1 MRTRFSGVGQTWVSG
16 SSARHDQQGDN
27 TMSLSNEV
35 LSRGENALFQLDNSK
50 GFAFDSHSSRI
61 FHIDD
66 DGLFTLIDH
75 DRDVY
80 DLLDNDDVASDLSKA
95 ENISIGVL
103 TYGWAA
109 PITDDS
115 DQSDV
120 PPSQHKDKK
129 RVRVLVTACEH
140 GKFVTFLRF
149 EQDPDTVEVQ
159 TGGEGSMADA
169 IQQLINKI
177 QTKKAGNK

>member
-1 MRTRFSGVGQTWVSG
+1 MSI
-16 SSARHDQQGDN
+16 SS
-27 TMSLSNEV
+27 EV
-35 LSRGENALFQLDNSK
+35 LSRGEKALFQLDNSK
-50 GFAFDSHSSRI
+50 GMAFDSHSARI

-80 DLLDNDDVASDLSKA
+80 DLLSNDDVASDLSKA
-95 ENISIGVL
+95 DNISIGVL

-109 PITDDS
+109 PISDDE
-115 DQSDV
+115 DENDIA
-120 PPSQHKDKK
+120 PSQHKDKK
-129 RVRVLVTACEH
+129 RVRVLVTACDH
-140 GKFVTFLRF
+140 GSTVTFLRF
-149 EQDPDTVEVQ
+149 EADPETVDVQ

>member
-1 MRTRFSGVGQTWVSG
+1 MSI
-16 SSARHDQQGDN
+16 SSD
-27 TMSLSNEV
+27 V
-35 LSRGENALFQLDNSK
+35 LSRGEKALYQLDNSK
-50 GFAFDSHSSRI
+50 GMAFDSHSARI

-75 DRDVY
+75 NRDVY
-80 DLLDNDDVASDLSKA
+80 DLLDDDDVATDLSKA
-95 ENISIGVL
+95 DNISIGVL

-115 DQSDV
+115 DQNDV
-120 PPSQHKDKK
+120 APSQHPDKK
-129 RVRVLVTACEH
+129 RVRVLVTACDH
-140 GKFVTFLRF
+140 GKFLTFLRF
-149 EQDPDTVEVQ
+149 EADPDAVETQ
-159 TGGEGSMADA
+159 GGGEGSMADA

>member
-1 MRTRFSGVGQTWVSG
+1 MSI
-16 SSARHDQQGDN
+16 SS
-27 TMSLSNEV
+27 EV
-35 LSRGENALFQLDNSK
+35 LSRGENALYQLDNSK
-50 GFAFDSHSSRI
+50 GFAFDSHSARI

-129 RVRVLVTACEH
+129 RVRVLITACDH
-140 GKFVTFLRF
+140 GSTITFLRF

>member
-1 MRTRFSGVGQTWVSG
+1 MSI
-16 SSARHDQQGDN
+16 SSD
-27 TMSLSNEV
+27 V
-35 LSRGENALFQLDNSK
+35 LSRGEKALYQLDNSK
-50 GFAFDSHSSRI
+50 GMAFDSHSARI

-75 DRDVY
+75 NRDVY
-80 DLLDNDDVASDLSKA
+80 DLLDDDDVATDLSKA
-95 ENISIGVL
+95 DNISIGVL

-115 DQSDV
+115 NQSDV
-120 PPSQHKDKK
+120 PPSQHPDKK
-129 RVRVLVTACEH
+129 RVRVLVTACDH
-140 GKFVTFLRF
+140 GKFLTFLRF
-149 EQDPDTVEVQ
+149 EADPDAVETQ
-159 TGGEGSMADA
+159 GGGEGSMADA

>member
-1 MRTRFSGVGQTWVSG
+1 MSI
-16 SSARHDQQGDN
+16 SS
-27 TMSLSNEV
+27 EV
-35 LSRGENALFQLDNSK
+35 LSRGENALYQLDKSK
-50 GFAFDSHSSRI
+50 GMAFDSHSARL

-80 DLLDNDDVASDLSKA
+80 DLLDNDDVANDLSKTD
-95 ENISIGVL
+95 NISIGVL
-103 TYGWAA
+103 TYGWAS
-109 PITDDS
+109 PLTDDNR
-115 DQSDV
+115 DDHT
-120 PPSQHKDKK
+120 PPSQRDDRK
-129 RVRVLVTACEH
+129 RVRVLVTACDH

-149 EQDPDTVEVQ
+149 EADPDTVDTQ
-159 TGGEGSMADA
+159 GGGEGSMADA

>member
-1 MRTRFSGVGQTWVSG
+1 MSI
-16 SSARHDQQGDN
+16 SSD
-27 TMSLSNEV
+27 V
-35 LSRGENALFQLDNSK
+35 LTRGEKALFQLDNSK
-50 GFAFDSHSSRI
+50 GMAFDSHSARI

-75 DRDVY
+75 NRDVY
-80 DLLDNDDVASDLSKA
+80 DLLDDDDVATDLSKA
-95 ENISIGVL
+95 DNISVGVL

-120 PPSQHKDKK
+120 PPSQHPDKK
-129 RVRVLVTACEH
+129 RVRVLVTACDH
-140 GKFVTFLRF
+140 GKFLTFLRF
-149 EQDPDTVEVQ
+149 EADPDTVETQ
-159 TGGEGSMADA
+159 GGGEGSMADA

>member
-1 MRTRFSGVGQTWVSG
+1 MSI
-16 SSARHDQQGDN
+16 SSD
-27 TMSLSNEV
+27 V
-35 LSRGENALFQLDNSK
+35 LSRGEKALYQLDNSK
-50 GFAFDSHSSRI
+50 GMAFDSHSARI

-75 DRDVY
+75 NRDVY
-80 DLLDNDDVASDLSKA
+80 DLLDDDDVATDLSKA
-95 ENISIGVL
+95 DNISIGVL

-120 PPSQHKDKK
+120 PPSQHPDKK
-129 RVRVLVTACEH
+129 RVRVLVTACDH
-140 GKFVTFLRF
+140 GKFLTFLRF
-149 EQDPDTVEVQ
+149 EADPDAVETQ
-159 TGGEGSMADA
+159 GGGEGSMADA

>member
-1 MRTRFSGVGQTWVSG
+1 MSI
-16 SSARHDQQGDN
+16 SS
-27 TMSLSNEV
+27 EV
-35 LSRGENALFQLDNSK
+35 LSRGEKALFQLDNSK
-50 GFAFDSHSSRI
+50 GMAFDSHSARI

-80 DLLDNDDVASDLSKA
+80 DLLSNDDVASDLSKA
-95 ENISIGVL
+95 DNISIGVL

-109 PITDDS
+109 PITDDDS
-115 DQSDV
+115 DRSDV
-120 PPSQHKDKK
+120 PPSQHPDKK
-129 RVRVLVTACEH
+129 RVRVLITACDH
-140 GKFVTFLRF
+140 GSTVTFLRF
-149 EQDPDTVEVQ
+149 EADPETVDVQ